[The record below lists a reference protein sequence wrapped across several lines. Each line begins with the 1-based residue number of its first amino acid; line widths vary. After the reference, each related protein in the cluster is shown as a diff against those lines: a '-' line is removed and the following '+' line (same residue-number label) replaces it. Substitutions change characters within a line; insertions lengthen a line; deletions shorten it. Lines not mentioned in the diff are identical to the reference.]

1 MKNILIIQRDEA
13 YFLFETI
20 QVLEKYSHHFK
31 NFNITL
37 LVNEKS
43 LNQVYDNSSPI
54 IRGITWDES
63 KVLETAY
70 DHSVNLSMEEETS
83 DFHGRINS
91 SKKVGPYRKDDQLIV
106 NDLWSTYLITLK
118 AKAPFLT
125 FHLQDIYRNILGLKE
140 LKLREHSKTSI
151 KQIAFALTSPE
162 IFPASEQEAL
172 INTISQ
178 ENPHTVVLDATE
190 VDDIADL
197 SQTLYIGPAG
207 LKALKICE
215 NGGTAI
221 LLTGSFQGFNY
232 LPNSDKSLVVSS
244 RNQQFSSSEV
254 NKLVSKVI
262 KHEVPLE
269 SSYSLYQTD
278 CTVFSGTY
286 LKSLNTTDNNYPFYQ
301 AHVVLWNFLLNLS
314 DINLEVTKCNLSQIN
329 LLKNNQ
335 EVLRKYIRL
344 HEYAMASIDIIYRES
359 KAAQSNPDVIDGHLK
374 NLREINQLANQVAE
388 SHSFLRPVLDF
399 YHIRHA
405 QNQGADL
412 IQQSKESLLS
422 YSEEHQVLEAL
433 LELFSVTIKQND
445 VSI

>member
-1 MKNILIIQRDEA
+1 MKTILIIQRDEA

-31 NFNITL
+31 DFKITL
-37 LVNEKS
+37 LVNEES
-43 LNQVYDNSSPI
+43 LTQVYDNSSPLI
-54 IRGITWDES
+54 KGITWDES
-63 KVLETAY
+63 KVLESVY
-70 DHSVNLSMEEETS
+70 DLSVNLSLEEGS
-83 DFHGRINS
+83 WDFHGRVNS
-91 SKKVGPYRKDDQLIV
+91 LKKIGPYRKDDQLIV

-140 LKLREHSKTSI
+140 LKPQEQKKTSI
-151 KQIAFALTSPE
+151 NQIAFALTSPDN
-162 IFPASEQEAL
+162 FPAGEQEAL
-172 INTISQ
+172 INMISR
-178 ENPHTVVLDATE
+178 ENPHTIVLDATE

-215 NGGTAI
+215 NGGAAI

-232 LPNSDKSLVVSS
+232 LPMSERSLVVSS
-244 RNQQFSSSEV
+244 RNQQFTSSEV
-254 NKLVSKVI
+254 YKLVCKI
-262 KHEVPLE
+262 LKHEVPQE
-269 SSYSLYQTD
+269 STYSLYQTD
-278 CTVFSGTY
+278 CTVFSGSY

-314 DINLEVTKCNLSQIN
+314 DLNLEVTKCNLSQIN

-359 KAAQSNPDVIDGHLK
+359 KAPQSDPDVIKGHLK
-374 NLREINQLANQVAE
+374 NLREINQLAHQLAE

-399 YHIRHA
+399 YHIRHG
-405 QNQGADL
+405 QNQGSDL
-412 IQQSKESLLS
+412 REQSKESLLS

-433 LELFSVTIKQND
+433 LELFSVTIKQNE